1 VKVRMIVMT
10 ALFVAMSATLANK
23 TRADE
28 SNQAIEVKFSQSVQI
43 PGQVLPGGTY
53 WFVLADTGD
62 RQTVQILSED
72 RSKSFG
78 YLQTINHERA
88 EAKGGVE
95 FTIAE
100 RGTTEP
106 AAVIAWFYPGHTNGH
121 EFVYPRSVE
130 KELALAKHDTQISG
144 D

>member
-1 VKVRMIVMT
+1 MKVRMIVMT

-78 YLQTINHERA
+78 YLQTINHA
-88 EAKGGVE
+88 
-95 FTIAE
+95 
-100 RGTTEP
+100 
-106 AAVIAWFYPGHTNGH
+106 
-121 EFVYPRSVE
+121 S
-130 KELALAKHDTQISG
+130 Q
-144 D
+144 